1 MKTLRE
7 ENSNFRAKI
16 RRLEEDNARKM
27 KEIDA
32 LYNTNKVFF
41 YSIDAH
47 YLQIDILLG
56 WRSSKNINLLI
67 D

>member
-41 YSIDAH
+41 I
-47 YLQIDILLG
+47 Q
-56 WRSSKNINLLI
+56 
-67 D
+67 